1 MISID
6 NKLYIKEIDTYID
19 PFFPVERAIITH
31 GHADHARPGHRKV
44 LASPQTIEIMK
55 IRYGENC
62 ASSFQSLEFG
72 EPLRVSDVTITLHPA
87 GHILGSAQILL
98 EHKGQRAVVTG
109 DYKTIRDNST
119 QPVSYTHLTLPT
131 ICSV

>member
-1 MISID
+1 MLFELFLSLLILCLMHWI
-6 NKLYIKEIDTYID
+6 NHELYIAPIGAYID
-19 PFFPVERAIITH
+19 PIKPVDKAIITH

-62 ASSFQSLEFG
+62 AGSFQPLEFG

-87 GHILGSAQILL
+87 GHIS
-98 EHKGQRAVVTG
+98 
-109 DYKTIRDNST
+109 
-119 QPVSYTHLTLPT
+119 VSYTHLTLPT